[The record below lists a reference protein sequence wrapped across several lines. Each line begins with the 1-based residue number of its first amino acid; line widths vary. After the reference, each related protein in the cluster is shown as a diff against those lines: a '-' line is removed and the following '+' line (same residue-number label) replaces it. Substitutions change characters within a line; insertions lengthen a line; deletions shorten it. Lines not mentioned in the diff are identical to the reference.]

1 MPRSRQEDMEIHL
14 FVEAM
19 RLRHG
24 YDFSHYAKASL
35 KRRILGLKRIFQ
47 LEHVSELIPRL
58 IWDEAMLPKVLANL
72 SVPVTEMFRDPEV
85 FLYLRHEVIPILK
98 SFPQIVVWQI
108 GCATGEEIY
117 SLAILLKE
125 EGLYDRTRIFATDIN
140 DVALAQAEE
149 GIFPARKMQEYSRN
163 YFKSGGR
170 GSLSDYYHADYDL
183 VKMDES
189 LKSNIMFTHHNVVSD
204 GVFSE
209 AHLILCRN
217 VLIYFDRTLQSQ
229 VLKLMRDSLVRGGFL
244 CLGSKETLELS
255 GVSGDFRVLDAA
267 KRIYRC
273 NTTKRDA

>member
-1 MPRSRQEDMEIHL
+1 MPRSRQEELEIHL

-35 KRRILGLKRIFQ
+35 KRRVLGLKRIFH
-47 LEHVSELIPRL
+47 LEHLSELVPRL
-58 IWDEAMLPKVLANL
+58 IWDEALLPQILANL
-72 SVPVTEMFRDPEV
+72 SVPVSEMFRDPEV
-85 FLYLRHEVIPILK
+85 FLYLRHEVVPMLK

-149 GIFPARKMQEYSRN
+149 GIFPAKKMQEYSKN

-170 GSLSDYYHADYDL
+170 ASLSDYYHADYDL

-189 LKSNIMFTHHNVVSD
+189 LKRNIMFTHHNVVSD

-217 VLIYFDRTLQSQ
+217 VLIYFDRTLQNR

-255 GVSGDFRVLDAA
+255 DVARDFRALDAV

-273 NTTKRDA
+273 STTKKDA

>member
-19 RLRHG
+19 RLRYG

-35 KRRILGLKRIFQ
+35 KRRVHGLKRIFH

-58 IWDEAMLPKVLANL
+58 IWDETLLPQILANL

-85 FLYLRHEVIPILK
+85 FLYLRHEVVPMLK

-108 GCATGEEIY
+108 GCATGEEVY

-125 EGLYDRTRIFATDIN
+125 EGLYERTRIFATDIN

-149 GIFPARKMQEYSRN
+149 GIFPARKMQEYSKN
-163 YFKSGGR
+163 YFKAGGR

-209 AHLILCRN
+209 AHLVLCRN
-217 VLIYFDRTLQSQ
+217 VLIYFDRTLQNR

-244 CLGSKETLELS
+244 CLGSKETLELAD
-255 GVSGDFRVLDAA
+255 VAKDFRALDAV
-267 KRIYRC
+267 KRVYRC
-273 NTTKRDA
+273 STMKRDA